1 MTLVR
6 PSGVLTLAVIAA
18 AGILASAC
26 GQGNSP
32 GNVSGKPSASAT
44 GSSAAADAKLEKTQ
58 ITVGTLPIADAAD
71 LFIAIH
77 NGYFRSVG
85 LAVKPEIIQ
94 ATSQSTPDLLSG
106 KLDFSLLNYVSTF
119 EIEQNGGIKFAYVAP
134 GTQAAPSVS
143 EILVPKGS
151 SITSVADLKGKKIGT
166 PQTRGAIGNLAMD
179 ATLKAHGIDPAQV
192 TFVAIPFPDEQA
204 ALARGEV
211 DAVWATEPFVT
222 AAKKAIG
229 ARALADTMTGVMA
242 GFPVG
247 GWGTLQQYVQRYP
260 HTVAA
265 FAKAMA
271 QAQQAASGDHAL
283 VQRTLPAYTA
293 IKPAMVSSMA
303 FDTFSPAL
311 DSAQLQKAADLMLQY
326 KFLHA
331 KLDVTPMILPA
342 RSASG

>member
-1 MTLVR
+1 VTLAR
-6 PSGVLTLAVIAA
+6 PRGVLAVAVIAA

-26 GQGNSP
+26 SSGNS
-32 GNVSGKPSASAT
+32 SAKPSAPAT
-44 GSSAAADAKLEKTQ
+44 GSSAAADAKPEKSQ

-77 NGYFRSVG
+77 KGFFRSVG
-85 LAVKPEIIQ
+85 LTVKPEILQ
-94 ATSQSTPDLLSG
+94 ATALATPGLLSG

-134 GTQAAPSVS
+134 GTQAAPNVS

-166 PQTRGAIGNLAMD
+166 PQTRGAIGNLAMA
-179 ATLKAHGIDPAQV
+179 ATLKAHGINPSQV

-222 AAKKAIG
+222 AAKFGIG

-247 GWGTLQQYVQRYP
+247 GWGTLQQYAQKYP

-265 FAKAMA
+265 FQKAMA
-271 QAQQAASGDHAL
+271 AAQQVASSDHAL
-283 VQRTLPAYTA
+283 VQQTLPTYTT
-293 IKPAMVSSMA
+293 IKPKVASSMA
-303 FDTFSPAL
+303 FDTFTPAL
-311 DSAQLQKAADLMLQY
+311 DTTQLQQAANLMLTY
-326 KFLHA
+326 SFLHA
-331 KLDVTPMILPA
+331 KLNVAPMILPA
-342 RSASG
+342 PSG

>member
-1 MTLVR
+1 VTLAR
-6 PSGVLTLAVIAA
+6 PRGVLTLAVIAA
-18 AGILASAC
+18 AGIVASAC
-26 GQGNSP
+26 GSGNSP
-32 GNVSGKPSASAT
+32 GNGPGSPTVPASGSP
-44 GSSAAADAKLEKTQ
+44 AAAAAKLEKTQ

-77 NGYFRSVG
+77 RGYFRSVG
-85 LAVKPEIIQ
+85 LTVKPEILQ
-94 ATSQSTPDLLSG
+94 ATSQATPDLISG
-106 KLDFSLLNYVSTF
+106 KLDFSLLNYVSTL
-119 EIEQNGGIKFAYVAP
+119 EIEQNGGIKFAYVSP
-134 GTQAAPSVS
+134 GTQAAPNVS

-222 AAKKAIG
+222 AAKVAIG
-229 ARALADTMTGVMA
+229 ARPLVDTMTGVMA
-242 GFPVG
+242 GFLVG
-247 GWGTLQQYVQRYP
+247 GWGTLQSYVQKYP

-265 FAKAMA
+265 FQKAMA
-271 QAQQAASGDHAL
+271 EAQQVAASDPAL
-283 VQRTLPAYTA
+283 VKQTVPTYTT
-293 IKPAMVSSMA
+293 IKPKVVSSMA
-303 FDTFSPAL
+303 FDTFSPSL
-311 DSAQLQKAADLMLQY
+311 TTAQLQQAADLMLQY

-331 KLDVTPMILPA
+331 QLDVTPMIRPA
-342 RSASG
+342 PAASG